1 MDVGMDQVRRVAAQ
15 TGRPYRNVGFFFVA
29 LLVMVVAG
37 FTPAVP
43 GTPFF
48 GYFSRAASSSVA
60 VPAVIHLHV
69 LVAMAWFVLLAVQPF
84 LIRVQ
89 RPRLHRALGWSSLA
103 IVALF
108 VITAVPVMKHAF
120 ANALD
125 GMSRNAALS
134 MLAQPVNGLLLLLL
148 FYGLAVWQR
157 RRVHR
162 HVAFVVATALVTA
175 TPGLAR
181 LGLYVVGGMPGILL
195 VIVFIYATLVAFML
209 LARFRYRQPVLKG
222 PYLPIIGLF
231 LMAHSMDIFGSRTA
245 TWRAMAEGI
254 VSVW

>member
-89 RPRLHRALGWSSLA
+89 HPRLHRALGWSSLA

-108 VITAVPVMKHAF
+108 VLTAVPVMKHAF

-125 GMSRNAALS
+125 EM
-134 MLAQPVNGLLLLLL
+134 
-148 FYGLAVWQR
+148 FYGQAVWR
-157 RRVHR
+157 RRQLHR
-162 HVAFVVATALVTA
+162 HVAFVIAAALVTA

-181 LGLYVVGGMPGILL
+181 LGLYVIGGMQGILV
-195 VIVFIYATLVAFML
+195 VILFIYATLVAFML
-209 LARFRYRQPVLKG
+209 LAKFRYRQPVLKG
-222 PYLPIIGLF
+222 PYLPIMGVF
-231 LMAHSMDIFGSRTA
+231 LLAHGMDIVGSRTA
-245 TWRAMAEGI
+245 TWRAIAEGI